1 MEREVDS
8 VDMRSEREV
17 GKGNEVFNSYGRGI
31 GDGRLLVEW
40 GFVEGEFAG
49 HGLEWTVDEV
59 FANAES
65 SENGLENTKAVWEE
79 IVRRRAVALELYPD
93 DDIHEDGEKLIC
105 SPVDDNDGSTPVL
118 NLNHNGQISLIIWIA
133 IYLSQR
139 PAPTSA
145 TATLETELVNSV
157 NALEM
162 ANISPNPTLD
172 PNITNTC
179 RRIVSL
185 LKRRREGMYRP
196 EIPMGELLDL
206 RDVSFPPSNMVSTDL

>member
-17 GKGNEVFNSYGRGI
+17 GKGDEVFNSYGRGI

-49 HGLEWTVDEV
+49 HGLEWTIDEV
-59 FANAES
+59 FANAER
-65 SENGLENTKAVWEE
+65 SENGVENTKAVWEE
-79 IVRRRAVALELYPD
+79 IVRRGAVALELYSD
-93 DDIHEDGEKLIC
+93 DDIDEDGEKLIC

-118 NLNHNGQISLIIWIA
+118 NLNHNGQISLTIWIA
-133 IYLSQR
+133 LYLSQR

-145 TATLETELVNSV
+145 TSTLETELVNSV

-172 PNITNTC
+172 PIITNTC

-196 EIPMGELLDL
+196 EIPMEELLDL
-206 RDVSFPPSNMVSTDL
+206 RDVSFPSSNMVSTDL